1 VRHSIYIERRKAQ
14 LARDVV
20 RMVNGVTGDLYGMI
34 ATSDLDGLTRRQ
46 LDRLLRE
53 VEYVI
58 RAGYDP
64 IKGTISEQLREFGI
78 YEADFQTR
86 LVERMGSSVD
96 IGVPSDADIWAAV
109 NSRPFEGKFLTGW
122 LDGLPSNTANRVT
135 SAIRQ
140 GYVDG
145 RGPLDIARE
154 IRGTRTRRGVM
165 DISARGAE
173 AMVRTAMAHT
183 ASMAKEQTYKGR
195 RGIREV
201 QWVSVLDHRTSD
213 ICRANDGKIFPKNEG
228 PRPPAHVNCL
238 TGDSLI
244 SASPGIT
251 GASKR
256 WFNGEVIRIKTS
268 SDRKLTCTPNHPIL
282 TDKGWVAAG
291 DLNFT
296 HKIACRVGSESMA
309 LVGAQD
315 NNAKASIAD
324 VAEAFFADRGVV
336 AVPVPI
342 SAPDFH
348 GDGANSEV
356 AIVGSYRG
364 LGVKANAEVSERIG
378 NPQFITGNHAA
389 PSLRGFDLF
398 CHAFLAAP
406 RSIMGFFSQA
416 GDFFWRCAIHT
427 RLLLLGSVSWRPAVV
442 GQDFGDYAR
451 ACAELLGNASG
462 PNAFVKH
469 SDNLLGVDATGRSL
483 MISDGGHVV
492 SLQGPEK
499 DGMTDSDLAENILR
513 GNAFNVEFDSLV
525 NLDRVSFSGHVF
537 NLETVDGYYLA
548 DNIVTHNCRSTV
560 IPVTKGN
567 RKRLQERE
575 TYQDWLKRQSKAVQD
590 DILGPSRGK
599 LYREGG
605 YSVSRFVDESG
616 QKYTLDDLRKKDA
629 DTFVEL
635 FGE

>member
-1 VRHSIYIERRKAQ
+1 MTETPDYDAQVRHSIYVERRKAR

-64 IKGTISEQLREFGI
+64 IKGTISEQLRDFGI

-122 LDGLPSNTANRVT
+122 LDGLPDNTARRVRE
-135 SAIRQ
+135 AIRQ

-154 IRGTRTRRGVM
+154 IRGTRTRRGIM

-213 ICRANDGKIFPKNEG
+213 ICRANDGKIFPKDEG
-228 PRPPAHVNCL
+228 PRPPAHV
-238 TGDSLI
+238 
-244 SASPGIT
+244 A
-251 GASKR
+251 
-256 WFNGEVIRIKTS
+256 
-268 SDRKLTCTPNHPIL
+268 
-282 TDKGWVAAG
+282 
-291 DLNFT
+291 
-296 HKIACRVGSESMA
+296 
-309 LVGAQD
+309 
-315 NNAKASIAD
+315 
-324 VAEAFFADRGVV
+324 
-336 AVPVPI
+336 
-342 SAPDFH
+342 
-348 GDGANSEV
+348 
-356 AIVGSYRG
+356 
-364 LGVKANAEVSERIG
+364 
-378 NPQFITGNHAA
+378 
-389 PSLRGFDLF
+389 
-398 CHAFLAAP
+398 
-406 RSIMGFFSQA
+406 
-416 GDFFWRCAIHT
+416 
-427 RLLLLGSVSWRPAVV
+427 
-442 GQDFGDYAR
+442 
-451 ACAELLGNASG
+451 
-462 PNAFVKH
+462 
-469 SDNLLGVDATGRSL
+469 
-483 MISDGGHVV
+483 
-492 SLQGPEK
+492 
-499 DGMTDSDLAENILR
+499 
-513 GNAFNVEFDSLV
+513 
-525 NLDRVSFSGHVF
+525 
-537 NLETVDGYYLA
+537 
-548 DNIVTHNCRSTV
+548 CRSTV
-560 IPVTKGN
+560 VPVTKGN

-575 TYQDWLKRQSKAVQD
+575 TYQDWLKRQSEAVQD

-616 QKYTLDDLRKKDA
+616 QKYTLDQLRAKDQE
-629 DTFVEL
+629 TFNEV